1 MPDCADPLCGWSLYE
16 VDKTP
21 IGLATSDIYGKLFYY
36 VRSMLEKFMY
46 RMSKLTIAFQL
57 LQVHAATLP
66 NHLDESFDRIDVS
79 NISDSGY
86 LGAHRTVALR
96 APLLR
101 VPPTNPHAILITL
114 FMNLIDENF
123 TLQDQTTE
131 WTLGSLSTKRL
142 ANYLLPTRPNRS
154 IIDPALMKYAHARH
168 HMREYDDIFGRCAD
182 KLQLARMPDWAGAV
196 MKEEHTIIKKWPH
209 RLKLEPGQ
217 EGGSEEFYR
226 LMTSGLSSRE
236 LYLEWKRV
244 QTQKAGQESGADRE
258 TITSLDSCI
267 AFVRILV
274 NYY

>member
-1 MPDCADPLCGWSLYE
+1 MPDCADPLCGWSLHE

-46 RMSKLTIAFQL
+46 RMSKSAIAFQL

-86 LGAHRTVALR
+86 LGAHRTVALV

-101 VPPTNPHAILITL
+101 APPTNPHAILITL

-154 IIDPALMKYAHARH
+154 IIEPALMKYAHARH
-168 HMREYDDIFGRCAD
+168 HMREYDDIFGRCVD

-196 MKEEHTIIKKWPH
+196 MKEEHAIIEKWPH

-244 QTQKAGQESGADRE
+244 QTQKAGLESGADRE
-258 TITSLDSCI
+258 TIMSLDSCI